1 MKDLVAR
8 AALEMA
14 GSMEVSIVV
23 KATAILLL
31 CLGAARLA
39 RSARASVR
47 GVLLASA
54 FGVLLALPVATVVV
68 PPIAFEVPVA
78 DVRDVSTPSATQEG
92 TLAGDINRPSVGN
105 QKTTKS
111 SREFPATALVRSVW
125 AIAGTACL
133 VPIAV
138 TVARLRRLRRNGL
151 PWPKGEA
158 LVHSLAG
165 DAGVRRPV
173 DILIHEELVAP
184 MTCGFLRPAIM
195 MPPEVEDWSDAELE
209 HAIVHELEHVRRGDW
224 PVHLTARAVCALYWF
239 HPLVWTAWRHLRLES
254 ERACDDAVLRRA
266 EGTAYAEQL
275 LSLARRLSDTRGQP
289 VLAMANRSDL
299 FTRVSAVLDRHQ
311 RRGRAS
317 LFYAMVTIAGA
328 LTLMLGL
335 SPLCAAPEPALRAQ
349 APPAGESNPSFE
361 VASIK
366 QSKTTGRGVFRA
378 GRGLQAS
385 GRYVATNLTVKALI
399 QNAYDLQNAQL
410 IGGPDWLETDG
421 YDIEAKAPDDA
432 PRTGTQLQLM
442 MRSLLVE
449 RFKLAMH
456 KETRPMSV
464 FALVKARGDGRL
476 GPDLKVAS
484 EANCGPPV
492 ALPPSG
498 APPLPP
504 PPPPPP
510 PGGPGAPPGGP
521 GLLGSPPCGATMFG
535 PGQFVGRAIP
545 IEQFARMLSNV
556 PAVTGVDRIV
566 LDKTGLT
573 GKYDYQLKFHSVQ
586 PPAAA
591 TDDRPSFITALQE
604 QLGLKLEPERAPI
617 EVLVIDHVE
626 RPSED

>member
-8 AALEMA
+8 AVLEMA

-54 FGVLLALPVATVVV
+54 FGVLLALPVATFVV

-78 DVRDVSTPSATQEG
+78 HVSDVSTPSATREG
-92 TLAGDINRPSVGN
+92 ALAVDTNRPSVGS
-105 QKTTKS
+105 QKTTVAKS
-111 SREFPATALVRSVW
+111 SREFPATVLVRSVW

-138 TVARLRRLRRNGL
+138 TLVRLRRLRRHGL
-151 PWPKGEA
+151 LWPKGEA
-158 LVHSLAG
+158 LVRTLAR
-165 DAGVRRPV
+165 DAGIRRSV
-173 DILIHEELVAP
+173 DILIHEDLVAP

-195 MPPEVEDWSDAELE
+195 MPAEVEGWSDAELE
-209 HAIVHELEHVRRGDW
+209 HAIVHELEHVRRADW

-254 ERACDDAVLRRA
+254 ERACDDGVLRRA

-299 FTRVSAVLDRHQ
+299 FTRVSALLDRHQ
-311 RRGRAS
+311 CRGRAG

-328 LTLMLGL
+328 STLMLGL
-335 SPLCAAPEPALRAQ
+335 SPLRAAPEPALRAQ

-464 FALVKARGDGRL
+464 FALVRARSDGRL

-498 APPLPP
+498 APPPP
-504 PPPPPP
+504 LP

-573 GKYDYQLKFHSVQ
+573 GKYDYQLKFQSVQ

-604 QLGLKLEPERAPI
+604 QLGLKLDPERAPI